1 MINACNASSTIKAYG
16 RFPVSEE
23 NKFSGDKVAIQ
34 VCFPNGKLNNNVLN
48 FW

>member
-1 MINACNASSTIKAYG
+1 MNVMLPLLLIAYG